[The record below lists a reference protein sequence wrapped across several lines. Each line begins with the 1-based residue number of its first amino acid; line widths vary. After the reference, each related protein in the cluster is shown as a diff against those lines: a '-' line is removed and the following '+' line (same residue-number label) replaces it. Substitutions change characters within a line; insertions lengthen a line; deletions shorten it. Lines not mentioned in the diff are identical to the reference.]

1 MVRQAPPGT
10 WPTSTLPAPMPM
22 RRLALA
28 SIAAA
33 ALVGAGCGTDKEKAA
48 APSATAAA
56 SPSPTVAA
64 EPGAISTD
72 LKREPVIPKPAG
84 APPAK
89 LVKKDIVTGKGPKAK
104 SGDMLSVQYTGVAFS
119 TGQKFDAS
127 WDRGAEPFPFPVGGG
142 QVIPGWDQGIP
153 GMRVGG
159 RRELIIPS
167 PLAYGPQGRPPAIG
181 PDETLV
187 FVVDLVKIG

>member
-1 MVRQAPPGT
+1 MTNVVNSSA
-10 WPTSTLPAPMPM
+10 
-22 RRLALA
+22 RRLVFAA
-28 SIAAA
+28 VAAA
-33 ALVGAGCGTDKEKAA
+33 ALAVAGCGGDDEKAA
-48 APSATAAA
+48 APPPAAA

-72 LKREPVIPKPAG
+72 LEQEPMIPKPSG
-84 APPAK
+84 DPPAK
-89 LVKKDIVTGKGPKAK
+89 LVKKDVVKGKGPRAKA
-104 SGDMLSVQYTGVAFS
+104 GDQLSVQYTGVSFS

-127 WDRGAEPFPFPVGGG
+127 WDRGAEPFEFPVGGG
-142 QVIPGWDQGIP
+142 QVIPGWDRGIP

-167 PLAYGPQGRPPAIG
+167 ELAYGPQGSPPTIG
-181 PDETLV
+181 PNETLI